1 MDLQLIYIYYK
12 MLSSD
17 YSNKKIYIAALAI
30 NEFACLCV
38 PDFGIATEPGLD
50 LKL

>member
-1 MDLQLIYIYYK
+1 MDLRYYK

-17 YSNKKIYIAALAI
+17 YSNKIIKGVLQLLIAM

-38 PDFGIATEPGLD
+38 PDFSIVTEPSLD